1 MESKVVLAIDPGRSK
16 CGMALVERDGAGKI
30 SLIWRGVKPRE
41 ETAGEVTQ
49 LLGQHSISL
58 IILGNGTTSRP
69 LAEAIREDH
78 PGIGILVVDEKDT
91 TLQARERYWEH
102 NSRFGWRR
110 FLPSTL
116 QVPPVPYDDF
126 VALILAERVLSA

>member
-1 MESKVVLAIDPGRSK
+1 MEAKTVFAIDPGKSK
-16 CGMALVERDGAGKI
+16 CGMALVERDDQGRVTLK
-30 SLIWRGVKPRE
+30 WRGVCP
-41 ETAGEVTQ
+41 TAE
-49 LLGQHSISL
+49 L
-58 IILGNGTTSRP
+58 ILKLDEIRKENTIDLVILGNGTTSRP
-69 LAEAIREDH
+69 LVEQIRDQL
-78 PGIGILVVDEKDT
+78 PGLGILVVDEKDT